1 MKFKSLINFFLLAA
15 CLVAC
20 QGQPVDYRRS
30 VYLLVDISGTYLTEI
45 HEAERVVRA
54 LLADLKPG
62 DSFTLAQIDSDS
74 FSEKKVIVNI
84 TFNRSSSTANQEKLV
99 VARKVSE
106 FVKKAKS
113 SRYSDITGGILQGV
127 EYLNRTSSGRKFM
140 IVISDLKE
148 ELRREQIRNVPIDF
162 TGIHVISMNVVKL
175 KADARDPRSYYNRL
189 KYWEERVKKT
199 KGRWQVI
206 AADEK
211 EKILDVISRR

>member
-1 MKFKSLINFFLLAA
+1 MKLKHQLSLYLLAVCA
-15 CLVAC
+15 VAC

-30 VYLLVDISGTYLTEI
+30 VYLLVDISGTYLAEI

-54 LLADLKPG
+54 VLTHLKPG

-84 TFNRSSSTANQEKLV
+84 TFNRLSTTANQEKLV
-99 VARKVSE
+99 VARKVGE

-148 ELRREQIRNVPIDF
+148 ELRRDQIRDVAIDF
-162 TGIHVISMNVVKL
+162 SGIHVISMNVVKL

-189 KYWEERVKKT
+189 KYWESRVTKT
-199 KGRWQVI
+199 QGLWQVI